1 MDISKLFHA
10 YIEQVLVTEVRKAKE
25 TDALM
30 SEIEAFHF
38 QTALNK
44 SLDERDQV
52 SFLKLTEM
60 GANKCLLN

>member
-1 MDISKLFHA
+1 MDFSKLFRA
-10 YIEQVLVTEVRKAKE
+10 YVDQMVVAEVRKVKE

-38 QTALNK
+38 QNALNR

-52 SFLKLTEM
+52 SFQKIVETVE
-60 GANKCLLN
+60 GS